1 MRNLKYTLLF
11 WLVIACKRHEGNH
24 EVVSIPKPQVTENG
38 AAIIFAD
45 NHQLVQFKTQ
55 KVKRENV
62 TAQFSAPA
70 HVMATVVNSAESSA
84 QNLILFDNADLSYN
98 YASYIQHSV
107 LINQWKINIARV
119 KDLLAHGAATGKDLI
134 DAQFQLANEEAVILE
149 HETKLKLG
157 GFDPAALRSARAK
170 TVWVLC
176 NVPENQVDKIREG
189 YVCTVHFNSFP
200 NEVKIAKIEAIGDV
214 VDNIT
219 RMVKIRIIL
228 TNPGSRIKAGMYA
241 SVDFDL
247 AEGKFITIPR
257 SAIITVSGKNYVF
270 VKTSINKFIRK
281 EILLG
286 QQVGDK
292 NMVLSGLQDDDEVV
306 VASVMQLKGLSFGY

>member
-1 MRNLKYTLLF
+1 M
-11 WLVIACKRHEGNH
+11 
-24 EVVSIPKPQVTENG
+24 SIPKPEVMENG
-38 AAIIFAD
+38 SLIIFSD
-45 NHQLVQFKTQ
+45 NHQLEQFKTQ
-55 KVKRENV
+55 KVTKEKV

-70 HVMATVVNSAESSA
+70 HVMATVVNSAESSG

-134 DAQFQLANEEAVILE
+134 DAQTQLANEEAVILE

-157 GFDPAALRSARAK
+157 GFDPAALRTAHAK

-189 YVCTVHFNSFP
+189 FTCTVHFNSFP
-200 NEVKIAKIEAIGDV
+200 NENKIGKIEAVGDV

-228 TNPGSRIKAGMYA
+228 TNPDSRIKAGMYA
-241 SVDFDL
+241 SVDFGL
-247 AEGKFITIPR
+247 AEGKLITVPR

-270 VKTSINKFIRK
+270 VKTSENKFVRK
-281 EILLG
+281 EIALG
-286 QQVGDK
+286 QQVDDK
-292 NMVLSGLQDDDEVV
+292 NIVLYGLQDGDDVV
-306 VASVMQLKGLSFGY
+306 VAAVMQLKGLSFGY